1 MIVNKQNLST
11 LYVAIKTAFN
21 KGLKSNE
28 VLWSRVATEVPS
40 STKEESYKWL
50 GQFPRLQ
57 KWIGDRVIKNL
68 KAHSYSI
75 TNEKFEST
83 VGIPKDDIE
92 DDTYGVFTPLFE
104 EMGYSALTHPDELV
118 FGLLAKGFD
127 ELCYDGQNFFDTD
140 HKVGEDSV
148 SNMQAGSGVPW
159 FLLDTNRPLKPIIF
173 QKRRDY
179 SIKARQDDTSEA
191 VWQRDEFEYGVD
203 ARVNAGFGLWQLAFG
218 SKADLTAANFD
229 TAMESMMGLKSD
241 EGRPLG
247 VRPNLL
253 VVGPKNRAK
262 ANQVI
267 EVMNQEGG
275 ASNPNYKA
283 VEVLV
288 VSWLD

>member
-1 MIVNKQNLST
+1 MIVNKQNLNA

-21 KGLKSNE
+21 KGLKSDK
-28 VLWSRVATEVPS
+28 VLWNRVATEVPS

-50 GQFPRLQ
+50 GQFPRLRE
-57 KWIGDRVIKNL
+57 WIGDRVAKNL

-75 TNEKFEST
+75 TNRKFETT
-83 VGIPKDDIE
+83 VPISRDDIE
-92 DDTYGVFTPLFE
+92 DDNYGVFTPLFE
-104 EMGYSALTHPDELV
+104 EMGYAALTHPDELV

-140 HKVGEDSV
+140 HKVGKSSV

-179 SIKARQDDTSEA
+179 DLKARQDENSEA
-191 VWQRDEFEYGVD
+191 NWQRDEFEYGVD

-218 SKADLTAANFD
+218 SKADLTDANFD

-267 EVMNQEGG
+267 EVMNKDGG
-275 ASNPNYKA
+275 GSNPNYKA

>member
-1 MIVNKQNLST
+1 MIVNKQNLSA

-21 KGLKSNE
+21 KGLKSDK
-28 VLWSRVATEVPS
+28 VLWPRVATEVPS

-50 GQFPRLQ
+50 GQFPRLR
-57 KWIGDRVIKNL
+57 KWIGDRVVKNL

-83 VGIPKDDIE
+83 VSIPKDDIE

-118 FGLLAKGFD
+118 FSLLAKGFD

-140 HKVGEDSV
+140 HKVGKESV
-148 SNMQAGSGVPW
+148 SNLQAGSGVPW

-173 QKRRDY
+173 QKRREYDL
-179 SIKARQDDTSEA
+179 KARQDDSSEA
-191 VWQRDEFEYGVD
+191 VWERDEFEYGVD

-218 SKADLTAANFD
+218 SKADLTEANFD

-253 VVGPKNRAK
+253 VVGPKNRSK
-262 ANQVI
+262 ANKVI
-267 EVMNQEGG
+267 EVMNKEGG

>member
-1 MIVNKQNLST
+1 MIINKANLSIIYT
-11 LYVAIKTAFN
+11 AVKTAFN
-21 KGLKSNE
+21 KGLKD
-28 VLWSRVATEVPS
+28 ATEYQSRIATVVPS
-40 STKEESYKWL
+40 STKEENYKWL

-57 KWIGDRVIKNL
+57 KWIGDRTVKNL

-83 VGIPKDDIE
+83 IAIPRDDIE
-92 DDTYGVFTPLFE
+92 DDTYGVLTPLFE
-104 EMGYSALTHPDELV
+104 EMGHAAKTHPDELV
-118 FGLLAKGFD
+118 FGLLAQGFD
-127 ELCYDGQNFFDTD
+127 QLCYDGQNFFDTD
-140 HKVGEDSV
+140 HKVGDESV
-148 SNMQAGSGVPW
+148 SNMQAGAGVPW
-159 FLLDTNRPLKPIIF
+159 YLLDTNRPLKPIIF

-179 SIKARQDDTSEA
+179 DLKSRQDETAEST
-191 VWQRDEFEYGVD
+191 WLRDEYEYGVD

-218 SKADLTAANFD
+218 SKADLTEANFD
-229 TAMESMMGLKSD
+229 AALEAMMALKSD

-262 ANQVI
+262 ANKAI
-267 EVMNQEGG
+267 EVMNKEGG

-288 VSWLD
+288 VPWLE

>member
-1 MIVNKQNLST
+1 MIVNKSNLSIIYT
-11 LYVAIKTAFN
+11 AVKTAFN
-21 KGLKSNE
+21 KGLVDANAYWNK
-28 VLWSRVATEVPS
+28 VATEVPS

-57 KWIGDRVIKNL
+57 KWIGDRVVKNL
-68 KAHSYSI
+68 SAHSYSI

-83 VGIPKDDIE
+83 ISIPRDDIE
-92 DDTYGVFTPLFE
+92 DDTYGVFTPLFQ
-104 EMGYSALTHPDELV
+104 EMGHAAKTHPDELV
-118 FGLLAKGFD
+118 FSVLASGFNS
-127 ELCYDGQNFFDTD
+127 LCYDGQNFFDTD
-140 HKVGEDSV
+140 HKVGKNSV
-148 SNMQAGSGVPW
+148 SNVQAGSGVPW

-173 QKRRDY
+173 QKRREYDLK
-179 SIKARQDDTSEA
+179 SRQDDSSEA
-191 VWQRDEFEYGVD
+191 SWQRDEFEYGVD

-218 SKADLTAANFD
+218 SKADLTEANFD
-229 TAMESMMGLKSD
+229 LALEAMMGLKSD

-262 ANQVI
+262 ANNVI
-267 EVMNQEGG
+267 EVMNKEGG

-288 VSWLD
+288 VPWLE

>member
-68 KAHSYSI
+68 TAHSYSI

-83 VGIPKDDIE
+83 VGIPRDDIE

-140 HKVGEDSV
+140 HKVGDASV
-148 SNMQAGSGVPW
+148 SNMQAGAGVPW

-173 QKRRDY
+173 QKRREY
-179 SIKARQDDTSEA
+179 NIKARQDDTSEA
-191 VWQRDEFEYGVD
+191 VWSRDEFEYGVD

-218 SKADLTAANFD
+218 SKADLTSANFD